1 MGKGEGNG
9 EGWGEG
15 QGKGGE
21 WKGDLC
27 SSCNAGPKCKY
38 ILHVLY
44 HTNFRRFLLGNPLS
58 KSIKFDN
65 KVFCIFL
72 GFVSCCCPMVGN
84 YFVAEKIGADGFE
97 KFIGFLDCLG
107 FGGLCSAIGATSLRG
122 KVREKDGIE
131 GDGMKDCCASFC
143 CLACV
148 QCQMATHV
156 GLDD

>member
-1 MGKGEGNG
+1 MGSVIYTFVLIQSYFVGVYHQRWKLNSRMGKGEGSG

-27 SSCNAGPKCKY
+27 SSCNAGPKC
-38 ILHVLY
+38 
-44 HTNFRRFLLGNPLS
+44 
-58 KSIKFDN
+58 
-65 KVFCIFL
+65 
-72 GFVSCCCPMVGN
+72 FVSCCCPMVGN